1 MKKLSQILENKDD
14 GTWEVRVELSL
25 FINAANEGE
34 AAFLAEDVLDK
45 IELEKEMNIT
55 EISKK
60 SNIEK

>member
-14 GTWEVRVELSL
+14 GTWEVRVDLSL

-55 EISKK
+55 DISKK

>member
-14 GTWEVRVELSL
+14 GTWEVRVDLSL

>member
-55 EISKK
+55 DISKK